1 MSGLVERKN
10 AVKRLVQKFAGLTA
24 CLSCLA
30 FAHADDATLPASH
43 GVTQV
48 SATATSAL
56 TPANII
62 VLSYKFQP
70 GQFVYYTGTSR
81 VQYITQLGD
90 QNRFSTLQ
98 TNETGTHFRVVTVD
112 ENGLALIEPV
122 IDRTRMTAKMEG
134 KETVEYDSAKA
145 VDPQSQFR
153 AIQDA
158 IGRTVARF
166 QVAPNGKL
174 VKATVVD
181 TTAPQALRDAAG
193 KLDTRFPYLSLLPST
208 PVSVGDKWR
217 EDYSIV
223 VINEGLKQPL
233 PMRRV
238 YELTAVANGIAR
250 ISFKTVVLT
259 PLNEA
264 ELEKQ
269 VIQQTPAGT
278 IEFDIERGLVR
289 SYTSNVDKTVL
300 NAFGQQSL
308 LNVTG
313 KSTET
318 LVSSD
323 GDTVPPTGVAD
334 GSASGARN

>member
-1 MSGLVERKN
+1 MFDFAERKL
-10 AVKRLVQKFAGLTA
+10 AVMHLAQRFARLTA

-30 FAHADDATLPASH
+30 VAHADEPKRQADAN
-43 GVTQV
+43 VTQV
-48 SATATSAL
+48 SATAVSAL
-56 TPANII
+56 APANAI
-62 VLSYKFQP
+62 VLNYKFQP
-70 GQFVYYTGTSR
+70 GQFVYYSGTSR

-90 QNRFSTLQ
+90 QSQFSTLQ

-174 VKATVVD
+174 IKATVVD

-223 VINEGLKQPL
+223 VINEGLKQPI

-238 YELTAVANGIAR
+238 YELTAVASGIAR

-269 VIQQTPAGT
+269 VIQQTPSGT
-278 IEFDIERGLVR
+278 IDFDIDRGLVR
-289 SYTSNVDKTVL
+289 SYTSNIDRTVL

-318 LVSSD
+318 LASID
-323 GDTVPPTGVAD
+323 GEAVAPAGAAD
-334 GSASGARN
+334 GSPQK

>member
-1 MSGLVERKN
+1 MSRVVERKSAAN
-10 AVKRLVQKFAGLTA
+10 RVAQAFAGLAA
-24 CLSCLA
+24 CVSCVA
-30 FAHADDATLPASH
+30 SSPADEPRNVDGR
-43 GVTQV
+43 GVVQV

-56 TPANII
+56 APANVV
-62 VLSYKFQP
+62 VLAYKFQP
-70 GQFVYYTGTSR
+70 GQFVYYAGTSR

-90 QNRFSTLQ
+90 QSRFSSLQ
-98 TNETGTHFRVVTVD
+98 TNETGTHFRVVSVD
-112 ENGLALIEPV
+112 ENGQAIIEPV
-122 IDRTRMTAKMEG
+122 IDRTRMTAKMQD
-134 KETVEYDSAKA
+134 KDAVDYDSAKA

-174 VKATVVD
+174 MKATIVD

-223 VINEGLKQPL
+223 VINEGLKQPI

-238 YELTAVANGIAR
+238 YELTAVADGVAR
-250 ISFKTVVLT
+250 IGFKTVILT

-269 VIQQTPAGT
+269 VIQQTPTGT

-289 SYTSNVDKTVL
+289 SYTSSIDRTVL

-318 LVSSD
+318 LVSSND
-323 GDTVPPTGVAD
+323 DVEVSTTTKD
-334 GSASGARN
+334 

>member
-1 MSGLVERKN
+1 MSGPVERKRGM
-10 AVKRLVQKFAGLTA
+10 KRFVQMFAGLTA
-24 CLSCLA
+24 CASCMA
-30 FAHADDATLPASH
+30 IANADDPAAPSNNS
-43 GVTQV
+43 VTQV
-48 SATATSAL
+48 SASATSAL
-56 TPANII
+56 APANVV

-70 GQFVYYTGTSR
+70 GQFVYYTGSSR

-90 QNRFSTLQ
+90 QSRFSTLQ

-112 ENGLALIEPV
+112 ENGLAIIEPV

-134 KETVEYDSAKA
+134 KEVVEYDSAKA
-145 VDPQSQFR
+145 VDSQSQFR

-174 VKATVVD
+174 VNATVVD

-193 KLDTRFPYLSLLPST
+193 KLDTRFPYLTLLPST

-223 VINEGLKQPL
+223 VLNEGLKQPL

-259 PLNEA
+259 PLHEA

-269 VIQQTPAGT
+269 VVQQTPTGT
-278 IEFDIERGLVR
+278 IEFDIDRGLVR
-289 SYTSNVDKTVL
+289 TYTSNVDKTVL

-318 LVSSD
+318 LASSD
-323 GDTVPPTGVAD
+323 SDSVPATGVAD
-334 GSASGARN
+334 RSSAGTKD